1 MQKIGIKACTITSII
16 LILIITSFLFNKE
29 NIEEFPLKKIAIV
42 DSGNIKL
49 KDTKDS
55 LVNELKKMGFQ
66 FIPYKKV
73 INYKNYG
80 DEQKTKHIII
90 DRISKFNPNFIIAQ
104 DNQNIYCFVLTS
116 PWYIKYKV
124 TLILIYFILLC
135 LISILIINWL
145 KQRKK
150 QRKQIRQL
158 KILEAIQNKLY
169 LSVRSLQTTIWT
181 YQNKI
186 FKFNESVLQ
195 ILPIK
200 ELIQTPEELKKIIDP
215 QDINEFNNLLV
226 KLDSQYKSENKD
238 IYINQMRMKSSLS
251 QKYIWIEWRFCY
263 SNIDNETITCGLL
276 QNIELAKQREYELIK
291 AKKQTE
297 QAELK
302 QSFLANMSHEIRTP
316 LNAIVGY
323 SNLLADSENDFSEE
337 EKKNFIDIIQ
347 RNNNYLLKLINDVLE
362 LSRLESGNLLFNM
375 ELYPA
380 NKIVEEV
387 YQTHRVLIN
396 NYLNFSLEIPEN
408 HKMENILIDRLRLT
422 QVITNFLG
430 NANKFTAKGFIKLC
444 LKYKDETKEVII
456 SVEDSGKGISK
467 EEQEL
472 IFDRFYKSD
481 ESEQGTGLGLS
492 ISRVIMQKMNGRIGV
507 DSEIGK
513 GSKFSV
519 VLPYAQ

>member
-200 ELIQTPEELKKIIDP
+200 GLIQTPEELKKIIDP

-302 QSFLANMSHEIRTP
+302 QSF
-316 LNAIVGY
+316 
-323 SNLLADSENDFSEE
+323 
-337 EKKNFIDIIQ
+337 
-347 RNNNYLLKLINDVLE
+347 
-362 LSRLESGNLLFNM
+362 
-375 ELYPA
+375 
-380 NKIVEEV
+380 
-387 YQTHRVLIN
+387 
-396 NYLNFSLEIPEN
+396 
-408 HKMENILIDRLRLT
+408 
-422 QVITNFLG
+422 
-430 NANKFTAKGFIKLC
+430 
-444 LKYKDETKEVII
+444 
-456 SVEDSGKGISK
+456 
-467 EEQEL
+467 
-472 IFDRFYKSD
+472 
-481 ESEQGTGLGLS
+481 
-492 ISRVIMQKMNGRIGV
+492 
-507 DSEIGK
+507 
-513 GSKFSV
+513 
-519 VLPYAQ
+519 